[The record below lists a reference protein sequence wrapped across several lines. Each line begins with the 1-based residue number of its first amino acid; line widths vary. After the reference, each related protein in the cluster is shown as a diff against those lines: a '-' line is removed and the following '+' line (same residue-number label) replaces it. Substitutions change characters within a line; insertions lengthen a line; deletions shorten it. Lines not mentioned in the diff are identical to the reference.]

1 MQPTWTVWT
10 LLEENHT
17 GIIPV
22 KFGQNPPS
30 GLREE
35 VVQKNCW
42 RTDGR
47 TMEDGQWAITK
58 AHSVFVLPPH

>member
-1 MQPTWTVWT
+1 MQPTGTIWTI
-10 LLEENHT
+10 LEEDHI

-22 KFGQNPPS
+22 PS
-30 GLREE
+30 GFREE
-35 VVQKNCW
+35 VVQRNCW

-58 AHSVFVLPPH
+58 AHSVFVLPSH